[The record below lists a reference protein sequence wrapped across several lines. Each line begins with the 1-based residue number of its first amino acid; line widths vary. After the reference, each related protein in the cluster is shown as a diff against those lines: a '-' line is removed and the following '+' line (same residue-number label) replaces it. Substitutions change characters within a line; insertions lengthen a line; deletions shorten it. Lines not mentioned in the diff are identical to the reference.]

1 MEGTKTSGI
10 SLKILE
16 EYEKNGKVLVIE
28 DSCRGIIENYRGIQK
43 KEKVL
48 LNVNSHKGIN

>member
-48 LNVNSHKGIN
+48 PNVNSHKGVN